1 MSERTEPARRRASSK
16 GRGLLAYSVLYLVF
30 LYLPVLFLPLFSF
43 NDGIIVA
50 FPLKGFTTKWYADLA
65 ANAQLHR
72 AIWNSLVVATTT
84 AVVATMLGIF
94 GARAV
99 TQYRFPGRQAILG
112 LIMSPLV
119 LPEILLAV
127 SLLIIMLQIFQISL
141 SLFTVIIGH
150 VLICIP
156 YSMSVLISSF
166 EGFDKS
172 LEEAALDLGETP
184 LSTFFRVTLPIVMPG
199 VISSLLVTFT
209 ISLDEFIIAFFLS
222 STEPTLPVY
231 IWGLLR
237 FPARLPSVLALGT
250 ILLVVSVLLVGAAEL
265 IKRRAAARSGLQ
277 GGGFI

>member
-1 MSERTEPARRRASSK
+1 MTKPRRASVK
-16 GRGLLAYSVLYLVF
+16 PGGRSLVTYSVIYLVF

-43 NDGIIVA
+43 NDSFIVA
-50 FPLKGFTTKWYADLA
+50 FPLKGFTAKWYADLA
-65 ANAQLHR
+65 ANAQLHK
-72 AIWNSLVVATTT
+72 AIWNSLVVAVTT
-84 AVVATMLGIF
+84 AVLATTLGVF

-119 LPEILLAV
+119 LPEILLAI
-127 SLLIIMLQIFQISL
+127 SLLVIMLQILKVSL
-141 SLFTVIIGH
+141 SLMTVIVGH

-172 LEEAALDLGETP
+172 LEEAAMDLGETAM
-184 LSTFFRVTLPIVMPG
+184 STFFRVTLPLVMPG

-250 ILLVVSVLLVGAAEL
+250 LLLLASVLLVWAAEVV
-265 IKRRAAARSGLQ
+265 KRKAAARSGVV
-277 GGGFI
+277 GGGFA